1 VDLPIDYDDK
11 QIKIAFDPKFVTEML
26 RVLNPDDALTLE
38 LVDGN
43 SVALFRCGTNYSYIV
58 MPLS

>member
-1 VDLPIDYDDK
+1 
-11 QIKIAFDPKFVTEML
+11 
-26 RVLNPDDALTLE
+26 VLNPEDGISLE

-43 SVALFRCGTNYSYIV
+43 SVALFKSGENYSYIV

>member
-1 VDLPIDYDDK
+1 MPLDYDGK
-11 QIKIAFDPKFVTEML
+11 GVTINFDPRFLTDML
-26 RVLNPDDALTLE
+26 KVLDPESPLTLE

-43 SVALFRCGTNYSYIV
+43 SPALFRSGEDYSYIV